1 MKDPGIDKPTGISQA
16 FNARIIIPRERIAAR
31 VAELAV
37 RIAQDMD
44 DTPLTLAAVMTGSII
59 FVSDLIRQLPIP
71 MMKIRLVS
79 ISSYPGTATQ
89 SQGVQVLTPLT
100 GRFDGQQV
108 LLVDDILDSGRTLA
122 TAVEQLRQVGAESV
136 KTCVLLR
143 KPSTR
148 RAPAG
153 MDTADYVGFDIEDQ
167 FVVGYGL
174 DHGDYYR
181 NLPDIAVLKELT
193 SI

>member
-1 MKDPGIDKPTGISQA
+1 MKEPGIDKPTDISQA

-31 VAELAV
+31 VAELAA
-37 RIAQDMD
+37 RIARDMD

-71 MMKIRLVS
+71 MKIRLVS

-89 SQGVQVLTPLT
+89 SQGVRVLSPMTC
-100 GRFDGQQV
+100 RFDGQQV